1 MSLEGSGITIIR
13 TPHLFAQ
20 QLRTINIYM
29 HKVFGKN
36 FINLDNLI
44 DIEGLLVLKP
54 KISAFIA
61 ANNSFIQPLKYLNAF
76 LLDRNLQGSIDL
88 QQKFSKSSDTIIK
101 NLIDNDNFGTYIMFE
116 EENVV
121 QGSFTLNPRYTWDFK
136 NKHRKNACQNH
147 HIDSLLDFFY
157 EWLNMQNIFKEYGR
171 VNFFITYKGSK
182 TEIHRDGINFYTDK
196 SSITQDQLPF
206 VAESAEPEQFILINF
221 SDRKKFFL
229 YDQESGQKYH
239 LTGICNWFDSS
250 NFHGSEI
257 AEQACYSLRID
268 GIFSDEFYSKLQ
280 KMAVGTGVEP
290 VTTA

>member
-1 MSLEGSGITIIR
+1 LYVQ
-13 TPHLFAQ
+13 PLCA
-20 QLRTINIYM
+20 INIYM
-29 HKVFGKN
+29 HKVLGKN

-44 DIEGLLVLKP
+44 DIEGLLALKP

-147 HIDSLLDFFY
+147 HIDSLLNFFY
-157 EWLNMQNIFKEYGR
+157 EWLDRQDIFKEYGR

-206 VAESAEPEQFILINF
+206 VAESPEPEQFILINF

-229 YDQESGQKYH
+229 YDQEFGQKCH
-239 LTGICNWFDSS
+239 LAGTCNWFDSS

-268 GIFSDEFYSKLQ
+268 GMFSDQFYSKIQ